1 MPKVQDVQH
10 VRKTA
15 NTICSII
22 FCVNRKM
29 FTNFKGICVFH
40 NTFASK
46 FYPTC
51 CLAVKPC
58 VVDTDPPSLPNFG
71 YLTSIPDTYQPYT
84 QKGPPVKTA
93 HTIRIGPRAHIV
105 CNNVLQIYHC
115 WCLENKLF
123 VFVPQISATFAFS
136 VSPFRNF
143 IGFCAI
149 SAKTR

>member
-1 MPKVQDVQH
+1 MPKVQDVQY

-46 FYPTC
+46 LYPTC

-58 VVDTDPPSLPNFG
+58 VVDTDSPSLPTNG
-71 YLTSIPDTYQPYT
+71 
-84 QKGPPVKTA
+84 
-93 HTIRIGPRAHIV
+93 
-105 CNNVLQIYHC
+105 
-115 WCLENKLF
+115 
-123 VFVPQISATFAFS
+123 
-136 VSPFRNF
+136 
-143 IGFCAI
+143 
-149 SAKTR
+149 

>member
-58 VVDTDPPSLPNFG
+58 VVDTDPPSLPTNGQHDTCCFSFA
-71 YLTSIPDTYQPYT
+71 LFAIPLLL
-84 QKGPPVKTA
+84 GFSA
-93 HTIRIGPRAHIV
+93 
-105 CNNVLQIYHC
+105 
-115 WCLENKLF
+115 
-123 VFVPQISATFAFS
+123 ISLLRYFAFAL
-136 VSPFRNF
+136 FRF
-143 IGFCAI
+143 RAI
-149 SAKTR
+149 CYSTTFGVWRYFDFALLSQLLTIIVEKV